1 MDNFILFILLLIILL
16 NQIGTS
22 KITNY
27 YNLTDSNFDSLVNTN
42 NNKVKWLLLFYVQNC
57 KFCHQTIKIIEK
69 DIIPHYS
76 KNSDIKF
83 GLIDCDKNLWLA
95 IRFNLSYTPYVV
107 LIENNK
113 LYQFKTFPGK
123 DSFINFIDEE
133 KTIEDSLTIPTSLS
147 NIQKGIKIFKGF
159 SSEISK
165 SIQDFLEKKGYTINW
180 KNQYSMILVVVCT
193 ILFIVLEF
201 VLLVCLT
208 KCCFSNKSN
217 ESNDKKKKNKRK
229 KDKENEEKKIEN
241 EDVKDEKNKHEKK
254 D

>member
-1 MDNFILFILLLIILL
+1 MYNCFLFISLIIILL
-16 NQIGTS
+16 NQIETS
-22 KITNY
+22 KIKNY
-27 YNLTDSNFDSLVNTN
+27 YNLTDSNFDNLVITN
-42 NNKVKWLLLFYVQNC
+42 NKKIKWLILFYVHNC
-57 KFCHQTIKIIEK
+57 KFCDQTIKILEK
-69 DIIPHYS
+69 DIITHYS

-95 IRFNLSYTPYVV
+95 IRFNLSYTPYII
-107 LIENNK
+107 LIENNR

-133 KTIEDSLTIPTSLS
+133 KTVEDSLIIPTSLS
-147 NIQKGIKIFKGF
+147 KIQKGFKIFKGF

-165 SIQDFLEKKGYTINW
+165 SIQDFLNKRGYKINW
-180 KNQYSMILVVVCT
+180 KNEYSMILVVVCT

>member
-1 MDNFILFILLLIILL
+1 MDNFFLFISLLILLL

-22 KITNY
+22 KIKNY
-27 YNLTDSNFDSLVNTN
+27 YNLTDSNFDNLVITD
-42 NNKVKWLLLFYVQNC
+42 NKKIKWLILFYVQNC
-57 KFCHQTIKIIEK
+57 KFCHQTIKILEK

-95 IRFNLSYTPYVV
+95 IRFNLSYTPYVI

-147 NIQKGIKIFKGF
+147 KIQKGIKVFKGF

-165 SIQDFLEKKGYTINW
+165 SIQDFLDKKGYKINW
-180 KNQYSMILVVVCT
+180 KNEYSMILIVVCT
-193 ILFIVLEF
+193 ILFIVFEF
-201 VLLVCLT
+201 ILLVCIT
-208 KCCFSNKSN
+208 KCCCLNKTN
-217 ESNDKKKKNKRK
+217 ESNDKKKKNKK
-229 KDKENEEKKIEN
+229 KKENEEKKDDN
-241 EDVKDEKNKHEKK
+241 EDVKDKKNKHEKK
-254 D
+254 E